1 MWHYFKEQERD
12 EDIEV
17 GEVVEVQDN
26 QSVAS
31 LKSND
36 SDLKKKTN
44 DDDTKEK
51 GGWTNALI
59 LLGTLSMAY
68 FFDIQK
74 CITKSYKDMYTLY
87 CFL

>member
-1 MWHYFKEQERD
+1 MIYLTWMWYYFKDKERD

-44 DDDTKEK
+44 DGDTKEK

-68 FFDIQK
+68 FLNIHKFV
-74 CITKSYKDMYTLY
+74 
-87 CFL
+87 